1 MRPGVRI
8 SFLVAISGS
17 VLSTGCRQLPN
28 QGQAQASRADG
39 ADGTFEPDSKDDS
52 VPIEKEL
59 AAPKG
64 FFSSKREPFGGW
76 SSKAREVEQSLGVNR

>member
-8 SFLVAISGS
+8 SFLVAILGS
-17 VLSTGCRQLPN
+17 FFTAGCRQMPN
-28 QGQAQASRADG
+28 QGQARASRADG
-39 ADGTFEPDSKDDS
+39 ADGTFEPESKDDS

-64 FFSSKREPFGGW
+64 FFSTKREPFGGW
-76 SSKAREVEQSLGVNR
+76 SSQAREVEQSLGVNR